1 LPASRRHVTPI
12 TECYGFRRDDRPEG
26 PQAGCFGAIRVEDWV
41 NMVADAAN
49 SAEGASGE
57 AGSQRRRPRRVWL
70 VLLAVVA
77 AAATAVAFGLHE
89 TLSFDSLVS
98 HRAMLAATVAEHLAV
113 SLAVFVALYALAVAL
128 SLPVGLPLTL
138 AGGFLFGP
146 LVGGLAAAIGATTG
160 AAALFVIARGTVG
173 EALRAKAGPRLCAFA
188 CGFREDAFSY
198 LLFLRLVPVAPFWLV
213 NLAAALLGVATPVF
227 VAATAIGILPA
238 TFTFATLG
246 SGLDSVIA
254 AQEAANAGCVGVDC
268 GLRLDPHALVTPK
281 VAAGLAA
288 LGALSLLPVGL
299 RRWRRWR
306 SPAA

>member
-1 LPASRRHVTPI
+1 MVGTGSSGI
-12 TECYGFRRDDRPEG
+12 
-26 PQAGCFGAIRVEDWV
+26 IRFWV
-41 NMVADAAN
+41 SIIMVADAAN
-49 SAEGASGE
+49 TTGGTTEDACGAP
-57 AGSQRRRPRRVWL
+57 RRRVHRGWL
-70 VLLAVVA
+70 ALLAVA
-77 AAATAVAFGLHE
+77 AAAVAAVSFGLHD
-89 TLSFDSLVS
+89 TLSLGTLVS
-98 HRAMLAATVAEHLAV
+98 HRATLAATVAQHMAL
-113 SLAVFVALYALAVAL
+113 SLAVFVSLYAVAVAL

-146 LVGGLAAAIGATTG
+146 LVGGLAAAIGATVG
-160 AAALFVIARGTVG
+160 AAALFTVARGTVG

-188 CGFREDAFSY
+188 SGFREDAFSY

-254 AQEAANAGCVGVDC
+254 AQEAANAGCVGADC

-281 VAAGLAA
+281 IAAGLAA